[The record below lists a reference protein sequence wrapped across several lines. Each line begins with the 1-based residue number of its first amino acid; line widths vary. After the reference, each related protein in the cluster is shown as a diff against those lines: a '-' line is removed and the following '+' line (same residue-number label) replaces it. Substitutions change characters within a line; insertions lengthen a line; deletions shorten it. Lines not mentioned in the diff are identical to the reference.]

1 MYSMYID
8 MSHHSVIHKELN
20 LLFCSLHTC
29 SWSFFVSQSP
39 WPFPGLTRLFWDC
52 RYSSCFLAFEVACSR
67 AKHII
72 EKLWSLV
79 QLLLQHAFH
88 DITYTP
94 NSVTSIFRGLQFGNV
109 IYILM
114 VACITSGSWTLLC
127 HLQQLICSCSQ
138 VSQFQ
143 IQISKML
150 LPYFLWHLWS
160 LKWRPHTWVGLKAAM
175 ALWLICDF
183 CPDCTLKLQIALHR
197 SPTPRL
203 CCENSQIPDCIG
215 KNYRLH

>member
-1 MYSMYID
+1 MYID

-20 LLFCSLHTC
+20 LLFCSLHIC

-39 WPFPGLTRLFWDC
+39 WPFPGLTRLFWDHC
-52 RYSSCFLAFEVACSR
+52 RYSSCFLAFEVACSL

-72 EKLWSLV
+72 EKLRSLV

-94 NSVTSIFRGLQFGNV
+94 NSVTSIFGGLHFGDM

-114 VACITSGSWTLLC
+114 VARITWKVEPSFATFSSSSAPA
-127 HLQQLICSCSQ
+127 QQ

-150 LPYFLWHLWS
+150 L
-160 LKWRPHTWVGLKAAM
+160 
-175 ALWLICDF
+175 
-183 CPDCTLKLQIALHR
+183 
-197 SPTPRL
+197 
-203 CCENSQIPDCIG
+203 E
-215 KNYRLH
+215 